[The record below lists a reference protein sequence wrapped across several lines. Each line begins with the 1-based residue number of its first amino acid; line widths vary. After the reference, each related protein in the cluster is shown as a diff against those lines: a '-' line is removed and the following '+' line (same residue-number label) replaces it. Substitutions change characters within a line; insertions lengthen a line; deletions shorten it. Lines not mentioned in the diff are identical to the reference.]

1 MELRL
6 NVDDKFLEKN
16 NKGILLIDNGKVKV
30 VDVNTLTSELKKEI
44 ENCKATIVALK
55 EKNKEQ
61 TSYIQSLENKLIKV
75 LEVFANE

>member
-16 NKGILLIDNGKVKV
+16 NKGILLVDNGKIKV
-30 VDVNTLTSELKKEI
+30 VDVNTLTSERKKEI

-55 EKNKEQ
+55 EKESEQ

>member
-16 NKGILLIDNGKVKV
+16 NKGILLVDNGKIKV
-30 VDVNTLTSELKKEI
+30 VDVNTLTNELRKEV
-44 ENCKATIVALK
+44 ESCKSTIVALK
-55 EKNKEQ
+55 EKINEQ

>member
-16 NKGILLIDNGKVKV
+16 NKGILLVDNGKIKV

>member
-16 NKGILLIDNGKVKV
+16 NKGILLVDNGKIKV

-44 ENCKATIVALK
+44 ESCKATIVALK

-61 TSYIQSLENKLIKV
+61 RSYIQSLENKLIKV

>member
-16 NKGILLIDNGKVKV
+16 NKGILLVDNGKIKV

-44 ENCKATIVALK
+44 ESCKATIVALK
-55 EKNKEQ
+55 EKNNEQ
-61 TSYIQSLENKLIKV
+61 RSYIQSLENKLIKV

>member
-16 NKGILLIDNGKVKV
+16 NKGILLVDNGKIKV

-44 ENCKATIVALK
+44 ESCKATIVALK
-55 EKNKEQ
+55 EKNNEQ
-61 TSYIQSLENKLIKV
+61 TNYIQSLENKLIKV

>member
-16 NKGILLIDNGKVKV
+16 NKGILLVDNGKIKV
-30 VDVNTLTSELKKEI
+30 VDINTLTSELKKEV
-44 ENCKATIVALK
+44 ESCKATIVALK
-55 EKNKEQ
+55 EKESEQ

>member
-55 EKNKEQ
+55 EKNSEQ
-61 TSYIQSLENKLIKV
+61 ISYIQSLENKLIKV

>member
-16 NKGILLIDNGKVKV
+16 NKGILLVDNGKVKV

-61 TSYIQSLENKLIKV
+61 RSYIQSLENKLIKV

>member
-16 NKGILLIDNGKVKV
+16 NKGILLIDNGKIKV

-44 ENCKATIVALK
+44 ESCKATIIALK

>member
-16 NKGILLIDNGKVKV
+16 NKGILLVDNGKVKV

-55 EKNKEQ
+55 EKNNEQ
-61 TSYIQSLENKLIKV
+61 RSYIQSLENKLIKV

>member
-16 NKGILLIDNGKVKV
+16 NKGILLVDNGKIKV

-55 EKNKEQ
+55 EKESEQ
-61 TSYIQSLENKLIKV
+61 RSYIQSLENKLIKV

>member
-1 MELRL
+1 M
-6 NVDDKFLEKN
+6 
-16 NKGILLIDNGKVKV
+16 KV

-44 ENCKATIVALK
+44 ESCKATIVALK
-55 EKNKEQ
+55 EKNNEQ

>member
-16 NKGILLIDNGKVKV
+16 NKGILLVDNGKIKV

-55 EKNKEQ
+55 EKNNEQ
-61 TSYIQSLENKLIKV
+61 TNYIQSLENKLIKV

>member
-16 NKGILLIDNGKVKV
+16 NKGILLVDNGKIKV

-44 ENCKATIVALK
+44 ENC
-55 EKNKEQ
+55 
-61 TSYIQSLENKLIKV
+61 
-75 LEVFANE
+75 

>member
-16 NKGILLIDNGKVKV
+16 NKGILLIDNGKIKV